1 MATRVLI
8 IEDEPEIQ
16 AILEMSL
23 QQVGGFDTVVASDG
37 VEGLERALL
46 EPPDIILMD
55 VLMPRLDGYA
65 TCRRIKEHERL
76 RGIPVIF
83 LTARTDPHDI
93 DRAMRAGAT
102 GCVAKPFDPL
112 KLAGQISKIKD
123 EGECGD
129 RRDLPRRSHGTPE

>member
-1 MATRVLI
+1 MKVLI

-23 QQVGGFDTVVASDG
+23 QQVGGFDTVIANDG
-37 VEGLERALL
+37 VEGLERALD
-46 EPPDIILMD
+46 ESPDVILMD

-65 TCRRIKEHERL
+65 TCRRIKQDERL
-76 RGIPVIF
+76 SGIPVIF

-112 KLAGQISKIKD
+112 KLAGQISKITD
-123 EGECGD
+123 VGDAGD
-129 RRDLPRRSHGTPE
+129 RPDSPRRPYGAPG

>member
-1 MATRVLI
+1 MATKVLI

-23 QQVGGFDTVVASDG
+23 QQVGGFDTVIANDG
-37 VEGLERALL
+37 IEGIERALRDS
-46 EPPDIILMD
+46 PDIILMD

-65 TCRRIKEHERL
+65 TCRRIKEDQRL
-76 RGIPVIF
+76 SKIPVIF

-93 DRAMRAGAT
+93 ERAMRAGAT

-112 KLAGQISKIKD
+112 KLAGQISKIRE
-123 EGECGD
+123 EGDRGD
-129 RRDLPRRSHGTPE
+129 RRDLPRRPHGTPK